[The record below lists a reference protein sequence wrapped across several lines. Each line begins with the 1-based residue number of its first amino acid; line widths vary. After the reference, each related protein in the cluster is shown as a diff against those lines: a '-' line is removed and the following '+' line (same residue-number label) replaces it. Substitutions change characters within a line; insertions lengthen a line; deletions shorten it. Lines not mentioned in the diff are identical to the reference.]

1 MVLRLIRGACCAV
14 ALLAGV
20 PAFAQTPAALSP
32 GDLQFVSA
40 AAIGGQFEVEA
51 GKLAARSTNGRVKA
65 FGERMVRDHSAAGTR
80 LAALVKGHGTL
91 PKGLD
96 AEHQQERD
104 RLAALKGE
112 EFDRAYISLM
122 VKDHDAD
129 TKAFSDEERSAA
141 DPRLKQF
148 VEQTLT
154 MVKEHDQLA
163 RQIAGTL
170 GLNPGPNPASTK
182 G

>member
-1 MVLRLIRGACCAV
+1 MDLRLVRTACCAA
-14 ALLAGV
+14 ALLAWA
-20 PAFAQTPAALSP
+20 PALAQTPAAALSA
-32 GDLQFVSA
+32 GDQQFVSA

-65 FGERMVRDHSAAGTR
+65 FGERMVRDHSAAGAR
-80 LAALVKGHGTL
+80 LAAIVKGHGTL

-96 AEHQQERD
+96 AEHQQQRD
-104 RLAALKGE
+104 QLAALKGKD
-112 EFDRAYISLM
+112 FDRAYISLM
-122 VKDHDAD
+122 IKDHDAD
-129 TKAFSDEERSAA
+129 TKAFSDEERTVA

-163 RQIAGTL
+163 RQVAGTL
-170 GLNPGPNPASTK
+170 GVNSGPNPA